1 MPEFFRTPDECFED
15 LAGYEFEPNYV
26 ELGGELAGLRMH
38 YIDVGEGPLVLA
50 LHGEPTWSYLYR
62 KMVPILASSHR
73 VIVPDLIGFGRS
85 DKPTDRAWY
94 TYDRHCAAVTQL
106 IRLLGLDDITLI
118 VQDWG
123 GPIGLR
129 VAVENEPRFENLIV
143 LNTGLFRGGGVISE
157 TWKAFRDF
165 VEGNPDLPIG
175 FLVRGGAASDL
186 PDEIVAAYEAP
197 FPNAESKAG
206 AAAFPLLVP
215 VEASD
220 PGAEEMARVGEVL
233 TRWHKPTLVMFSD
246 SDPIFSLAAGRRL
259 ADRIP
264 GAYFLPVEGAAHFL
278 QEDRGEHIA
287 ETILEW
293 LG

>member
-1 MPEFFRTPDECFED
+1 MPDSYRTPDERFAALD
-15 LAGYEFEPNYV
+15 GYDFAPNYL
-26 ELGGELAGLRMH
+26 ELGGELEGLRMH
-38 YIDVGEGPLVLA
+38 YVDVGEGPVLLA

-62 KMVPILASSHR
+62 KMIPVLQRSHR

-85 DKPTDRAWY
+85 DKPTDRSWY
-94 TYDRHCAAVTQL
+94 TYDRHTNAVTQF
-106 IRLLGLDDITLI
+106 IRLLGLDDITLM

-129 VAVENEPRFENLIV
+129 VAVENEPRFENLVI

-157 TWKAFRDF
+157 AWKAFRDF
-165 VEGNPDLPIG
+165 VEADPDLPIG
-175 FLVRGGAASDL
+175 FLIRGGVATDL
-186 PDEIVAAYEAP
+186 TDEVVAAYEAP
-197 FPNAESKAG
+197 FPTAESKAG

-220 PGAEEMARVGEVL
+220 PGAQEMARVGDAL
-233 TRWHKPTLVMFSD
+233 TRWDKPTLVMFSD
-246 SDPIFSLAAGRRL
+246 SDPIFSLQQGRRL

>member
-1 MPEFFRTPDECFED
+1 MPEFFRTPDERFTGLD
-15 LAGYEFEPNYV
+15 GYGFEPNYV
-26 ELGGELAGLRMH
+26 ELGGELEGLRMH
-38 YIDVGEGPLVLA
+38 FVDVGEGPVVVA

-62 KMVPILASSHR
+62 KMIPILARSHR
-73 VIVPDLIGFGRS
+73 VIAPDLIGFGRS

-94 TYDRHCAAVTQL
+94 TYDRHTESIAQL
-106 IRLLGLDDITLI
+106 VRLLGLDDITLI

-129 VAVENEPRFENLIV
+129 VAVENEPRFAHLIV

-157 TWKAFRDF
+157 AWKAFRDF
-165 VEGNPDLPIG
+165 VESDPDLPIG
-175 FLVRGGAASDL
+175 FLVRGGAVSDL
-186 PDEIVAAYEAP
+186 ADEVVAAYEAP
-197 FPNAESKAG
+197 FPTPESKAG

-215 VEASD
+215 VEAAD
-220 PGAEEMARVGEVL
+220 PGASEMSRVGDVL

-246 SDPIFSLAAGRRL
+246 SDPIFSVETGRRL